1 MSRVIVSAITL
12 CFAFLLPVLG
22 EINPRMVFQ
31 LGRVI
36 GYFSPNG
43 IALQRIAVDIYLT
56 ASYKFVLRSLKKA

>member
-1 MSRVIVSAITL
+1 MGKILGYVCRVIVSAVTL

-43 IALQRIAVDIYLT
+43 IALLENSGHLFDNKL
-56 ASYKFVLRSLKKA
+56 